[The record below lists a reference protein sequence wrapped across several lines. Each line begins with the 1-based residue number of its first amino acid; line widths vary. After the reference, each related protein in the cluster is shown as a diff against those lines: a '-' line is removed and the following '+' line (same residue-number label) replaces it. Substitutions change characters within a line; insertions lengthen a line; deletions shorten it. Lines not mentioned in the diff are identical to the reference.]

1 MFKMD
6 DRRIKEIIAGHV
18 DIALNVNDIKSG
30 DFLDNIGINSINFIR
45 IVIEIE
51 NEFGISFD
59 VDYLGF
65 EVYEN
70 IQALLDYVSS
80 LKQSSM

>member
-1 MFKMD
+1 MD
-6 DRRIKEIIAGHV
+6 HRIKEIIAGHV
-18 DIALNVNDIKSG
+18 DIALNVNDIKPE
-30 DFLDNIGINSINFIR
+30 DFLDIMGVNSINFIR
-45 IVIEIE
+45 IVIDIE

-80 LKQSSM
+80 LKQ

>member
-1 MFKMD
+1 VFKMD

>member
-1 MFKMD
+1 MD
-6 DRRIKEIIAGHV
+6 V
-18 DIALNVNDIKSG
+18 KS
-30 DFLDNIGINSINFIR
+30 DQI
-45 IVIEIE
+45 IEIE

>member
-1 MFKMD
+1 MD

-65 EVYEN
+65 KA
-70 IQALLDYVSS
+70 IST
-80 LKQSSM
+80 

>member
-1 MFKMD
+1 MD

-18 DIALNVNDIKSG
+18 DNALNVNDIKSG

>member
-1 MFKMD
+1 MD
-6 DRRIKEIIAGHV
+6 DRRIIEIIAGHV

>member
-1 MFKMD
+1 MD

-70 IQALLDYVSS
+70 IQALLDYESS
-80 LKQSSM
+80 LKHSSM

>member
-1 MFKMD
+1 MD